1 MDLNCT
7 RAMVRAAV
15 EDRLND
21 VDYEVETSFGL
32 SIPKSVPDVPRELL
46 APRNAWAE
54 KAAYDQ
60 AAQELSQRFHRNF
73 EKFEAP
79 EEVRAAA
86 PAPVNK

>member
-1 MDLNCT
+1 
-7 RAMVRAAV
+7 
-15 EDRLND
+15 
-21 VDYEVETSFGL
+21 
-32 SIPKSVPDVPRELL
+32 VPDVPRELL

-79 EEVRAAA
+79 EEVRRAA